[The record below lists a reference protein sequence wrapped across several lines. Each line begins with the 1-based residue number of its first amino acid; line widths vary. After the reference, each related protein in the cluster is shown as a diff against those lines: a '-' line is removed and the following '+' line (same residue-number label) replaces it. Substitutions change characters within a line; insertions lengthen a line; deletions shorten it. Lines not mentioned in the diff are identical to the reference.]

1 MVRECVR
8 ECLRKK
14 RENNNNNDDDDD
26 DDDTDNNDN
35 NDVIECFD
43 IFFNFCYLQPWIC
56 RLNRL
61 NIQISK
67 ILKVDVCVNI
77 MRK

>member
-26 DDDTDNNDN
+26 DDDKSEREKKRKINKGKKR
-35 NDVIECFD
+35 
-43 IFFNFCYLQPWIC
+43 FFQLRINLSG
-56 RLNRL
+56 N
-61 NIQISK
+61 K
-67 ILKVDVCVNI
+67 
-77 MRK
+77 RKSQH